1 MKHVESNFFSNMLYL
16 VIAICL
22 IFITID
28 SFINSNQKR
37 KQEIEMHKL
46 NIEKTS
52 LEIEILKQKQ

>member
-22 IFITID
+22 IYVTID
-28 SFINSNQKR
+28 SAIKSQQKR

>member
-16 VIAICL
+16 VITICL
-22 IFITID
+22 IYVIID
-28 SFINSNQKR
+28 SATNSQQKR